1 MHRAFPRI
9 TAALLGS
16 AAITFAGTIPA
27 SAHVS
32 VRGPDAT
39 VAVGSFPTLTFRV
52 PTEENDASTVKLQIN
67 LPTDTAQKLPVALH
81 KANPGWKATTKGSGA
96 TPGAGVTSVTWTAT
110 AGGIKPGE
118 FNEFK
123 LAAGQIPDTDVV
135 YFTAIQTYSN
145 GKVVRWEQIPEPG
158 GEEPEHPAPSLKVV
172 PKGTSTATTQAA
184 TATVGKH
191 TTAGENETTDSIGS
205 SAATGAAAAGVL
217 GAGGGLLW
225 FRRRTQRSDANA

>member
-1 MHRAFPRI
+1 MHRAFPKI
-9 TAALLGS
+9 TAAVLG
-16 AAITFAGTIPA
+16 AAAMTLASSIPA

-32 VRGPDAT
+32 VSGPDAT

-52 PTEENDASTVKLQIN
+52 PTEESNASTVKLQII
-67 LPTDTAQKLPVALH
+67 LPKDASQKLPVALNQPH
-81 KANPGWKATTKGSGA
+81 TGWKTTTTGSGS

-118 FNEFK
+118 FDEFK
-123 LAAGQIPDTDVV
+123 LAAGQVPDTNVI

-145 GKVVRWEQIPEPG
+145 GKVVRWDQIPEPG
-158 GEEPEHPAPSLKVV
+158 GEEPEHVAPSLKVV
-172 PKGTSTATTQAA
+172 PKSTSADTTKAA
-184 TATVGKH
+184 TATLGNH
-191 TTAGENETTDSIGS
+191 ATASEGGSSDGVGS

-225 FRRRTQRSDANA
+225 FRRRAQRSDANA